1 RFSLPRRLA
10 RPPTGHGNHAP
21 NAATSLQIRRE
32 RMHIGSS
39 SVAGA
44 VRANRLEFDLAVTA
58 IHHMPC
64 GGVRRYL

>member
-1 RFSLPRRLA
+1 M
-10 RPPTGHGNHAP
+10 
-21 NAATSLQIRRE
+21 SLQIRRE

-44 VRANRLEFDLAVTA
+44 VHEYRLEFDSAVTA
-58 IHHMPC
+58 THHMSC